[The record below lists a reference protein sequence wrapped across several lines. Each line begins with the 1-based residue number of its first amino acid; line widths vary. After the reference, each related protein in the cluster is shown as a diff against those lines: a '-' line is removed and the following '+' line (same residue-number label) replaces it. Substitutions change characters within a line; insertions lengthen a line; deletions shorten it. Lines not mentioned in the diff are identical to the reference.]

1 MQSLQTSCNKSLH
14 KLSTLL
20 VPCLLQHVCN
30 KLLTTCNK
38 LDGISRQ
45 IAPTSLYSDDA
56 NEKRV
61 EQYCYT
67 MTVTD
72 LLEQSCN
79 KYDNINKVVCY
90 KFLTAC
96 SKLVVNLKQVV
107 QTQIVGGL
115 FADSLQVVRFCE
127 QLALTLT
134 GLDD

>member
-1 MQSLQTSCNKSLH
+1 
-14 KLSTLL
+14 
-20 VPCLLQHVCN
+20 
-30 KLLTTCNK
+30 
-38 LDGISRQ
+38 
-45 IAPTSLYSDDA
+45 
-56 NEKRV
+56 
-61 EQYCYT
+61 

-107 QTQIVGGL
+107 QTQIVDGL
-115 FADSLQVVRFCE
+115 FADSLLFCQ

-134 GLDD
+134 GLDDDFFPWIELIFSSFTFNF